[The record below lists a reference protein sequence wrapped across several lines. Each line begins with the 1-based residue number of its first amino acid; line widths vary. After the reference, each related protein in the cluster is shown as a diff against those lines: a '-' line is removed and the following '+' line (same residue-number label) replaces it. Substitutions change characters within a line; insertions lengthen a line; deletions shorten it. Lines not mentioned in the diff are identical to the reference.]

1 MSEASR
7 KGWDAVVLNQTDNL
21 ATALRHL
28 KAGEVARFKV
38 GDEVYNLTL
47 KTDVALCHKFTITDV
62 QKGDTV
68 RKYGETIGG
77 ASESIAAGCHAHVHN
92 IKTLRAVKI

>member
-1 MSEASR
+1 MSEGSR
-7 KGWDAVVLNQTDNL
+7 KGWDAVVLNEKDNL

-28 KAGEVARFKV
+28 KAGEVAQFKV
-38 GDEVYNLTL
+38 GDAVQKLTL
-47 KTDVALCHKFTITDV
+47 KTDVALCHKFAITDV

-77 ASESIAAGCHAHVHN
+77 ASEAIPAGCHAHVHN
-92 IKTLRAVKI
+92 IKTRRAV